1 VGSAYI
7 SKTVPLT
14 GNTRLTL
21 DIWDTAGQERFR
33 SMNMGLYY
41 RGAVAAIIVYDVTRR
56 ESFEGVKRW
65 VEELRKTT
73 GKEEKKGTIE
83 EDGKLSR
90 DWFKRNGLVIA
101 LAGNKKDLTAGTTA
115 GGIRGEDLGLPS
127 TGQGV
132 PKRMVTEA
140 EASEFAK
147 NEGMLFFETSAKVQG
162 DEGTQTMFQDVVF
175 WMNVKM
181 EREGIGLGRGDNA
194 TEDGER
200 VNLTM
205 PKTNTTCCS

>member
-1 VGSAYI
+1 MIIRYVRNEFNSNVQATVGSAYI

-73 GKEEKKGTIE
+73 GKEEKKGW
-83 EDGKLSR
+83 R
-90 DWFKRNGLVIA
+90 
-101 LAGNKKDLTAGTTA
+101 
-115 GGIRGEDLGLPS
+115 
-127 TGQGV
+127 
-132 PKRMVTEA
+132 
-140 EASEFAK
+140 
-147 NEGMLFFETSAKVQG
+147 
-162 DEGTQTMFQDVVF
+162 
-175 WMNVKM
+175 
-181 EREGIGLGRGDNA
+181 
-194 TEDGER
+194 
-200 VNLTM
+200 
-205 PKTNTTCCS
+205 